1 MNRPDCFTLALI
13 ELEREGILDNM
24 NSEEFADSFIDRAK
38 KIRNYLIR
46 YRSGQKRADKRW
58 SKK

>member
-13 ELEREGILDNM
+13 ELEREGILDRL
-24 NSEEFADSFIDRAK
+24 SPEEFADNFINRAK
-38 KIRNYLIR
+38 KIRDFLIR
-46 YRSGQKRADKRW
+46 HNGAKKRADKRW